1 MNIRKVVFDR
11 FLPCAALGMFF
22 VLAIPVQAQQPSTQ
36 PIPDDPQ
43 LKPSDPLAP
52 LNAAFRT
59 AYADLRSQI
68 ITQTS
73 PIIVH
78 FGDKMALIKDGVRTE
93 APSLTPRYHA
103 LKAVAHSPLA
113 LYVMLVAGAGATMDD
128 TRLTTLR
135 QYRELVAKG
144 RDSMEGRGFRPAQ
157 RDRQLRMFDRSLA
170 LIDSTIQRGMV
181 TKADLRRFTQS
192 QRQDILSNVYEAAK
206 DQIDTMDRH
215 MKAWLAT
222 MTPAE
227 RKRLRVAVG
236 SAHMSRVG
244 VLAMH

>member
-22 VLAIPVQAQQPSTQ
+22 VLAISVQAQQPSTQ
-36 PIPDDPQ
+36 PMPDDPQ
-43 LKPSDPLAP
+43 LKPSDPLSP

-59 AYADLRSQI
+59 ARRLRSQI

-93 APSLTPRYHA
+93 APSLTPRYHE
-103 LKAVAHSPLA
+103 LKAVATAPGA
-113 LYVMLVAGAGATMDD
+113 VCDAGCRGGCNHG
-128 TRLTTLR
+128 RHQLTTLR

-157 RDRQLRMFDRSLA
+157 RDRQLRMFDHSLA
-170 LIDSTIQRGMV
+170 LIDSTLQSGMV
-181 TKADLRRFTQS
+181 TKADLRRFTKG
-192 QRQDILSNVYEAAK
+192 QRQDILSNVYGLPK
-206 DQIDTMDRH
+206 T
-215 MKAWLAT
+215 KS
-222 MTPAE
+222 TPWI
-227 RKRLRVAVG
+227 G
-236 SAHMSRVG
+236 T
-244 VLAMH
+244 

>member
-36 PIPDDPQ
+36 PVPDDPQ

-93 APSLTPRYHA
+93 APSLTPRYHE
-103 LKAVAHSPLA
+103 LKAVAHVPLA

-128 TRLTTLR
+128 TATHH
-135 QYRELVAKG
+135 A
-144 RDSMEGRGFRPAQ
+144 
-157 RDRQLRMFDRSLA
+157 
-170 LIDSTIQRGMV
+170 STV
-181 TKADLRRFTQS
+181 
-192 QRQDILSNVYEAAK
+192 
-206 DQIDTMDRH
+206 
-215 MKAWLAT
+215 
-222 MTPAE
+222 
-227 RKRLRVAVG
+227 
-236 SAHMSRVG
+236 SRVG
-244 VLAMH
+244 GERARLAGRTRLSPCPTRPATADV